1 MQNEHVEMKKCKSKK
16 EATTTQVVDHGH
28 QSGKKTKVINPS
40 INTQCFGNE
49 NPCRKN
55 DPTQIQFIK
64 DLVLLIIKDMKFY
77 IL

>member
-1 MQNEHVEMKKCKSKK
+1 VQNEHVEMKKCKSKK

-55 DPTQIQFIK
+55 DPTQ
-64 DLVLLIIKDMKFY
+64 
-77 IL
+77 